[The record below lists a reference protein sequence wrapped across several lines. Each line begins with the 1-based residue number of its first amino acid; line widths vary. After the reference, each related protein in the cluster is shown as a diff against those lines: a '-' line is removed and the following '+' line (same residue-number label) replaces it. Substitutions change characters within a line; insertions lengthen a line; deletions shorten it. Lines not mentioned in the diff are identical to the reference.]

1 MAVGD
6 GAHTVRGG
14 SGLLV
19 AAAMLLYVIC
29 MLGLGYWGMRRTR
42 NVGDFFL
49 GGRSIGPWM
58 SAFAYGTAYFSA
70 VLFVGYAGKLG
81 WGFGHHTLW
90 IVAGNTVVGTLLAWW
105 VLAKRTRRLTQAL
118 QAMTMPEFLEARYG
132 SRFLRIAAALIIFV
146 FLVPYSA
153 SVYTG
158 LSYLVETIVGVPY
171 VYSLALM
178 ALLTGVYLTMGGYFA
193 VTLTD
198 FLQGVIMLVGAVLM
212 VGYLVGNLGGLAE
225 VWSDLGALALP
236 GFAAFALPS
245 ALPPVPGFAGQ
256 GWLILAS
263 LVVVTSLGPW
273 GMPQMVQKFYSLKNE
288 GAAGRATIVAS
299 LFALIISGA
308 AYFSGAL
315 THLYY
320 QTLPL
325 DPATGKGSVDYLMPN
340 LVTDFLP
347 LPIAVCILLLI
358 FAASMSTLSS
368 LVLVSSSSLAIDL
381 YQREAR
387 PQPSQRQVMLLLRA
401 LCVVFIAASLA
412 IALYRPAFILSL
424 MVISWGAIA
433 GSFIGPYV
441 YGLFW
446 SGANRA
452 GAIGGMFCGLGT
464 ALLLYLA
471 WGEPGVPVA
480 GALAMV
486 VPLAASPSISLA
498 ANLISPPRVV
508 EEKAI

>member
-1 MAVGD
+1 M
-6 GAHTVRGG
+6 
-14 SGLLV
+14 LV
-19 AAAMLLYVIC
+19 AAILLIYVLCMLL
-29 MLGLGYWGMRRTR
+29 LGYWGMRRTR
-42 NVGDFFL
+42 TVGDFFL

-58 SAFAYGTAYFSA
+58 SAFAYGTTYFSA

-105 VLAKRTRRLTQAL
+105 VLAKRTRRMTQEM
-118 QAMTMPEFLEARYG
+118 QTMTMPEFLEARYG
-132 SRFLRIAAALIIFV
+132 SRFLRIASALIIFI

-171 VYSLALM
+171 VYTLAAL
-178 ALLTGVYLTMGGYFA
+178 ALLTAVYLMMGGYFA
-193 VTLTD
+193 LTLTD
-198 FLQGVIMLVGAVLM
+198 FIQGAIMLVGAVLM
-212 VGYLVGNLGGLAE
+212 VVFLVGNLGGITQ
-225 VWSDLGALALP
+225 VWADLEALTLP
-236 GFAAFALPS
+236 GFAPVALHS
-245 ALPPVPGFAGQ
+245 TLPPVPDFSGD

-288 GAAGRATIVAS
+288 GAAKRATIVATV
-299 LFALIISGA
+299 FALVVSGA
-308 AYFSGAL
+308 AYFSGGL

-320 QTLPL
+320 QALPL

-347 LPIAVCILLLI
+347 TAVGVLIMLLI

-368 LVLVSSSSLAIDL
+368 LVLVSSSSVAIDL
-381 YQREAR
+381 YQREVR
-387 PQPSQRQVMLLLRA
+387 PQPSQSQIMA
-401 LCVVFIAASLA
+401 LMRVLCGVFIAASLA
-412 IALYRPAFILSL
+412 IALLRPAFILSL

-433 GSFIGPYV
+433 GAFIGPYV

-452 GAIGGMFCGLGT
+452 GAIGSMFCGLGT

-471 WGEPGVPVA
+471 WGEPGVPIA
-480 GALAMV
+480 GALAMI
-486 VPLAASPSISLA
+486 VPLATLPIISIVARLVTSPRI
-498 ANLISPPRVV
+498 V
-508 EEKAI
+508 EEEAA